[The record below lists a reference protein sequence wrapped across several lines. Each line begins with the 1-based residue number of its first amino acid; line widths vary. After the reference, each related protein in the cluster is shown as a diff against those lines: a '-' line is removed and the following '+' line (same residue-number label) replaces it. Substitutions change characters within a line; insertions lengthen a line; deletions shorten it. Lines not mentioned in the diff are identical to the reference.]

1 MKGKKMM
8 EDIKPLFD
16 EEIIM
21 KEPIIIAGPC
31 SAESEQQVLETAK
44 ELASGGVKIFRA
56 GIWKPRTMPGCFEGV
71 GVAGLPWLRKVKEE
85 TGMKVGTEVASKNHV
100 ISAIAA
106 GVDIL
111 WIGARTSA
119 SPFAMQEI
127 ADALQELGADIPVLI
142 KNPVNPDLDLWI
154 GAVTRIY
161 NAGIR
166 RIGVIHRGFS
176 SYGKHIYRNQPM
188 WSLPFEFARRLPN
201 IPVFCDPSHISGAH
215 DLVAPLSRHALD
227 MGFDGLMIESHCNPS
242 VALSDAK
249 QQLLPSELVALV
261 KELKVREK
269 PQGTPEL
276 DSLRT
281 EIDHIDSE
289 LIDLLAKR
297 MEISKKIGEYKKAHN
312 MMVVQLGR
320 HDTIMKERTEMGEKL
335 GLPKEFTGKMMS
347 LIHEESVRRQL

>member
-1 MKGKKMM
+1 MT
-8 EDIKPLFD
+8 DLKPLFD
-16 EEIIM
+16 EEQIM
-21 KEPIIIAGPC
+21 KEPIIISGPC
-31 SAESEQQVLETAK
+31 SAESEKQMLDTAR
-44 ELASGGVKIFRA
+44 ELAAGGIKIFRA

-71 GVAGLPWLRKVKEE
+71 GLAGLPWLMKVKEE
-85 TGMKVGTEVASKNHV
+85 TGMKVGTEVASKSHV
-100 ISAIAA
+100 ISALSA
-106 GVDIL
+106 GVDII

-127 ADALQELGADIPVLI
+127 ADTLQEMGCDIPVLI

-176 SYGKHIYRNQPM
+176 SYGQHIYRNQPM
-188 WSLPFEFARRLPN
+188 WALPFEFARRYPE
-201 IPVFCDPSHISGAH
+201 IPVICDPSHISGAH

-227 MGFDGLMIESHCNPS
+227 MGFDGLMIESHCNPAC
-242 VALSDAK
+242 ALSDAK
-249 QQLLPSELVALV
+249 QQLLPSEMVELM

-269 PQGTPEL
+269 PSGTPEL

-281 EIDHIDSE
+281 DIDHIDAE
-289 LIDLLAKR
+289 LLDLLAKR
-297 MEISKKIGEYKKAHN
+297 MEVSKKIGEYKKAHN

-320 HDTIMKERTEMGEKL
+320 HDKIMKERTEMGEKL
-335 GLPKEFTGKMMS
+335 GLPKAFTGKIMS
-347 LIHEESVRRQL
+347 AIHEESVKRQL

>member
-1 MKGKKMM
+1 MK
-8 EDIKPLFD
+8 DIKPLFD
-16 EEIIM
+16 DESLM

-31 SAESEQQVLETAK
+31 SAESESQVLETARK
-44 ELASGGVKIFRA
+44 LAAGGVKIFRA

-71 GVAGLPWLRKVKEE
+71 GLAGLPWLKKVQEE
-85 TGMKVGTEVASKNHV
+85 TGMKVSTEVANKNHV

-106 GVDIL
+106 GLDII

-127 ADALQELGADIPVLI
+127 ADTLKELNADIPVLI

-176 SYGKHIYRNQPM
+176 SYGKHLYRNQPM
-188 WSLPFEFARRLPN
+188 WALPFEFARRFPD
-201 IPVFCDPSHISGAH
+201 IPVICDPSHITGAH

-227 MGFDGLMIESHCNPS
+227 MGFDGLMIESHINPAC
-242 VALSDAK
+242 ALSDAK
-249 QQLLPSELVALV
+249 QQLLPSEMVELM

-269 PQGTPEL
+269 PTGTPEL
-276 DSLRT
+276 DALRA

-289 LIDLLAKR
+289 LLDLLAKR
-297 MEISKKIGEYKKAHN
+297 MEVSKKIGEYKRAHN

-320 HDTIMKERTEMGEKL
+320 HDTIMKDRSESGEKL
-335 GLPKEFTGKMMS
+335 GLPKEFVGKIMS
-347 LIHEESVRRQL
+347 VIHEESVKRQL

>member
-1 MKGKKMM
+1 MN
-8 EDIKPLFD
+8 DIKPLFD
-16 EEIIM
+16 EKFDI

-31 SAESEQQVLETAK
+31 SAESEQQMMLTAK
-44 ELASGGVKIFRA
+44 QLAAGGVKIFRA

-71 GVAGLPWLRKVKEE
+71 GVAGLPWLRQVKEE
-85 TGMKVGTEVASKNHV
+85 TGMLIGTEVASKAHV
-100 ISAIAA
+100 MAAIAG
-106 GVDIL
+106 GVDLL

-127 ADALQELGADIPVLI
+127 ADALQEIGTDIPVLI

-154 GAVTRIY
+154 GAVKRIY

-176 SYGKHIYRNQPM
+176 SYGQHVYRNQPM
-188 WSLPFEFARRLPN
+188 WALPFEFARRFPN
-201 IPVFCDPSHISGAH
+201 IPVICDPSHISGEH

-242 VALSDAK
+242 CALSDAK
-249 QQLLPSELVALV
+249 QQLLPSELIELL
-261 KELKVREK
+261 KELTAREK
-269 PQGTPEL
+269 PEGTPEL
-276 DSLRT
+276 EALRS
-281 EIDHIDSE
+281 EIDQIDSE
-289 LIDLLAKR
+289 IIDLLAKR

-320 HDTIMKERTEMGEKL
+320 HDTIMKDRADMGERR
-335 GLPKEFTGKMMS
+335 GLPRPFVGKIMS
-347 LIHEESVRRQL
+347 LIHEESVKRQL

>member
-1 MKGKKMM
+1 MN
-8 EDIKPLFD
+8 DIKPLFD
-16 EEIIM
+16 DESMM

-31 SAESEQQVLETAK
+31 SAESETQVIETARQ
-44 ELASGGVKIFRA
+44 LAAGGVKIFRA

-71 GVAGLPWLRKVKEE
+71 GLAGLPWMKKVKEE
-85 TGMKVGTEVASKNHV
+85 TGMLVGTEVASKSHV

-106 GVDIL
+106 GLDII

-127 ADALQELGADIPVLI
+127 ADTLKELNADIPVLI

-176 SYGKHIYRNQPM
+176 SYGKHLYRNQPM
-188 WSLPFEFARRLPN
+188 WALPFEFARRFPN
-201 IPVFCDPSHISGAH
+201 IPVICDPSHITGAH

-227 MGFDGLMIESHCNPS
+227 MGFDGLMIESHVNPAC
-242 VALSDAK
+242 ALSDAK
-249 QQLLPSELVALV
+249 QQLLPSELV
-261 KELKVREK
+261 ELMNELTVREK
-269 PQGTPEL
+269 PTGTPEL
-276 DSLRT
+276 DALRT
-281 EIDHIDSE
+281 DIDHIDSE
-289 LIDLLAKR
+289 LLDLLAKR
-297 MEISKKIGEYKKAHN
+297 MEVSKKIGEYKKAHN

-320 HDTIMKERTEMGEKL
+320 HDTIMKDRTETGEKL
-335 GLPKEFTGKMMS
+335 GLPKQFVGKIMS
-347 LIHEESVRRQL
+347 AIHEESVKRQL

>member
-1 MKGKKMM
+1 MH
-8 EDIKPLFD
+8 DIKPLFD
-16 EEIIM
+16 DPSIT

-31 SAESEQQVLETAK
+31 SAESEKQVLDTAR
-44 ELASGGVKIFRA
+44 ELAAGGVKIFRA

-71 GVAGLPWLRKVKEE
+71 GIAGLPWLTKVKEE
-85 TGMKVGTEVASKNHV
+85 TGMMVGTEVASKSHV
-100 ISAIAA
+100 ISALSA
-106 GVDIL
+106 GVDII

-127 ADALQELGADIPVLI
+127 ADTLKEMGRDIPVLI

-154 GAVTRIY
+154 GAVQRIY

-176 SYGKHIYRNQPM
+176 SYGQHIYRNQPM
-188 WSLPFEFARRLPN
+188 WALPFEFARRFPE
-201 IPVFCDPSHISGAH
+201 IPVICDPSHISGAH

-227 MGFDGLMIESHCNPS
+227 MGFDGLMIESHCNPEC
-242 VALSDAK
+242 ALSDAK
-249 QQLLPSELVALV
+249 QQLLPSELVALA

-269 PQGTPEL
+269 PVGSPEL
-276 DSLRT
+276 DSLRSD
-281 EIDHIDSE
+281 IDHIDAE
-289 LIDLLAKR
+289 LLELLAKR

-320 HDTIMKERTEMGEKL
+320 HDKIMKERTEMGEKL
-335 GLPKEFTGKMMS
+335 GLPKIFTGKIMS
-347 LIHEESVRRQL
+347 AIHEESVKRQL

>member
-1 MKGKKMM
+1 M
-8 EDIKPLFD
+8 
-16 EEIIM
+16 M

-31 SAESEQQVLETAK
+31 SAESETQVLDTARQ
-44 ELASGGVKIFRA
+44 LAAAGVRIFRA

-71 GVAGLPWLRKVKEE
+71 GLAGLPWLKKVKEE
-85 TGMKVGTEVASKNHV
+85 TGMLVGTEVASKSHV

-106 GVDIL
+106 GLDII

-127 ADALQELGADIPVLI
+127 ADTLKELNADIPVLI

-176 SYGKHIYRNQPM
+176 TYGKHIYRNQPM
-188 WSLPFEFARRLPN
+188 WALPFEFARRHPE
-201 IPVFCDPSHISGAH
+201 IPVICDPSHITGAH
-215 DLVAPLSRHALD
+215 DMVAPLSRHALD
-227 MGFDGLMIESHCNPS
+227 MGFDGLMIESHVNPS
-242 VALSDAK
+242 CALSDAK
-249 QQLLPSELVALV
+249 QQLLPSELAELM
-261 KELKVREK
+261 KELTVREK
-269 PQGTPEL
+269 PTGTPEL
-276 DSLRT
+276 DALRT
-281 EIDHIDSE
+281 DIDHIDSE
-289 LIDLLAKR
+289 LLELLAKR

-320 HDTIMKERTEMGEKL
+320 HDSIMKDRTDTGERL
-335 GLPKEFTGKMMS
+335 GLPKMFVGRIMS
-347 LIHEESVRRQL
+347 AIHEESVKRQL

>member
-1 MKGKKMM
+1 M
-8 EDIKPLFD
+8 
-16 EEIIM
+16 M

-31 SAESEQQVLETAK
+31 SAESETQVLDTARQ
-44 ELASGGVKIFRA
+44 LAAAGVRIFRA

-71 GVAGLPWLRKVKEE
+71 GLAGLPWLKKVKEE
-85 TGMKVGTEVASKNHV
+85 TGMLVGTEVASKSHV

-106 GVDIL
+106 GLDII

-127 ADALQELGADIPVLI
+127 ADTLKELNADIPVLI

-176 SYGKHIYRNQPM
+176 TYGKHIYRNQPM
-188 WSLPFEFARRLPN
+188 WALPFEFARRYPE
-201 IPVFCDPSHISGAH
+201 IPVICDPSHITGEH
-215 DLVAPLSRHALD
+215 DMVAPLSRHALD
-227 MGFDGLMIESHCNPS
+227 MGFDGLMIESHVNPS
-242 VALSDAK
+242 CALSDAK
-249 QQLLPSELVALV
+249 QQLLPSELAELM
-261 KELKVREK
+261 KELTVREK
-269 PQGTPEL
+269 PTGTPEL
-276 DSLRT
+276 DALRSD
-281 EIDHIDSE
+281 IDHIDSE
-289 LIDLLAKR
+289 LLELLAKR

-320 HDTIMKERTEMGEKL
+320 HDSIMKDRTDTGERL
-335 GLPKEFTGKMMS
+335 GLPKMFVGRIMS
-347 LIHEESVRRQL
+347 AIHEESVKRQL

>member
-1 MKGKKMM
+1 MK
-8 EDIKPLFD
+8 DIKPLFD
-16 EEIIM
+16 DPSIM

-44 ELASGGVKIFRA
+44 ALAAGGIKIFRA
-56 GIWKPRTMPGCFEGV
+56 GIWKPRTKPGSFEGV
-71 GVAGLPWLRKVKEE
+71 GLAGLPWMMKVKEE
-85 TGMKVGTEVASKNHV
+85 TGMKVGTEVASKSHV
-100 ISAIAA
+100 ISALSA
-106 GVDIL
+106 GVDII

-127 ADALQELGADIPVLI
+127 ADTLKEMGKDIPVLI

-154 GAVTRIY
+154 GAVQRIY

-188 WSLPFEFARRLPN
+188 WALPFEFARRFPN
-201 IPVFCDPSHISGAH
+201 IPVICDPSHISGAH
-215 DLVAPLSRHALD
+215 DLVAPLSREALD
-227 MGFDGLMIESHCNPS
+227 MGFDGLMIESHCNPEC
-242 VALSDAK
+242 ALSDAK
-249 QQLLPSELVALV
+249 QQLLPSELVELA

-269 PQGTPEL
+269 PVGSPEL
-276 DSLRT
+276 DSLRS

-289 LIDLLAKR
+289 LLDLLAKR
-297 MEISKKIGEYKKAHN
+297 MDISKKIGEYKKAHN

-335 GLPKEFTGKMMS
+335 GLPKEFIGKIMS
-347 LIHEESVRRQL
+347 LIHEESVKRQL

>member
-1 MKGKKMM
+1 MN
-8 EDIKPLFD
+8 DIKPLFD
-16 EEIIM
+16 DESMM

-31 SAESEQQVLETAK
+31 SAESETQVIETARQ
-44 ELASGGVKIFRA
+44 LAAGGVKIFRA

-71 GVAGLPWLRKVKEE
+71 GLAGLPWLKKVKEE
-85 TGMKVGTEVASKNHV
+85 AGMMVGTEVASKSHV

-106 GVDIL
+106 GLDII

-127 ADALQELGADIPVLI
+127 ADTLKELNADIPVLI

-176 SYGKHIYRNQPM
+176 SYGKHLYRNQPM
-188 WSLPFEFARRLPN
+188 WALPFEFARRFPK
-201 IPVFCDPSHISGAH
+201 IPVICDPSHITGAH

-227 MGFDGLMIESHCNPS
+227 MGFDGLMIESHVNPAC
-242 VALSDAK
+242 ALSDAK
-249 QQLLPSELVALV
+249 QQLLPSELVELM
-261 KELKVREK
+261 KELTVREK
-269 PQGTPEL
+269 PSGTPEL
-276 DSLRT
+276 DALRT
-281 EIDHIDSE
+281 DIDHIDSE
-289 LIDLLAKR
+289 ILDLLAKR
-297 MEISKKIGEYKKAHN
+297 MEVSKKIGEYKKAHN

-320 HDTIMKERTEMGEKL
+320 HDTIMKDRTETGEKL
-335 GLPKEFTGKMMS
+335 GLPKQFVGKIMS
-347 LIHEESVRRQL
+347 AIHEESVKRQL

>member
-1 MKGKKMM
+1 M
-8 EDIKPLFD
+8 DDLKPLFD
-16 EEIIM
+16 DESVM

-31 SAESEQQVLETAK
+31 SAESESQVLETAK
-44 ELASGGVKIFRA
+44 ALAAGGVKIFRA

-71 GVAGLPWLRKVKEE
+71 GLAGLPWLKRVKEE
-85 TGMKVGTEVASKNHV
+85 TGMLVGTEVASKSHV
-100 ISAIAA
+100 ISAISA
-106 GVDIL
+106 GIDII

-127 ADALQELGADIPVLI
+127 ADTLKEIGSDIPVLI

-188 WSLPFEFARRLPN
+188 WSIPFEFARRFPN

-215 DLVAPLSRHALD
+215 DLVAPLSRDALD

-242 VALSDAK
+242 CALSDAK
-249 QQLLPSELVALV
+249 QQLLPEEMTALL

-269 PQGTPEL
+269 PTGSPEL
-276 DSLRT
+276 DSLRA
-281 EIDHIDSE
+281 EIDQIDSE
-289 LIDLLAKR
+289 IIELLAKR
-297 MEISKKIGEYKKAHN
+297 MDVSKRIGEYKKAHN

-320 HDTIMKERTEMGEKL
+320 HDKIMKERTEMGEKL
-335 GLPKEFTGKMMS
+335 GLPAPFIGRIMS
-347 LIHEESVRRQL
+347 AIHEESVKRQL

>member
-1 MKGKKMM
+1 M
-8 EDIKPLFD
+8 
-16 EEIIM
+16 M

-31 SAESEQQVLETAK
+31 SAESETQVLDTARQ
-44 ELASGGVKIFRA
+44 LAAAGVRIFRA

-71 GVAGLPWLRKVKEE
+71 GLAGLPWLKKVKEE
-85 TGMKVGTEVASKNHV
+85 TGMLVGTEVASKSHV

-106 GVDIL
+106 GLDII

-127 ADALQELGADIPVLI
+127 ADTLKELNADIPVLI

-176 SYGKHIYRNQPM
+176 TYGKHIYRNQPM
-188 WSLPFEFARRLPN
+188 WALPFEFARRHPE
-201 IPVFCDPSHISGAH
+201 IPVICDPSHITGEH
-215 DLVAPLSRHALD
+215 DMVAPLSRHALD
-227 MGFDGLMIESHCNPS
+227 MGFDGLMIESHVNPS
-242 VALSDAK
+242 CALSDAK
-249 QQLLPSELVALV
+249 QQLLPSELAELM
-261 KELKVREK
+261 KELTVREK
-269 PQGTPEL
+269 PTGTPEL
-276 DSLRT
+276 DALRT
-281 EIDHIDSE
+281 DIDHIDSE
-289 LIDLLAKR
+289 LLELLAKR

-320 HDTIMKERTEMGEKL
+320 HDSIMKDRTDTGERL
-335 GLPKEFTGKMMS
+335 GLPKMFVGRIMS
-347 LIHEESVRRQL
+347 AIHEESVKRQL

>member
-1 MKGKKMM
+1 MQ
-8 EDIKPLFD
+8 DIKPLF
-16 EEIIM
+16 EEKLNI

-31 SAESEQQVLETAK
+31 SAESEQQMLDTARQ
-44 ELASGGVKIFRA
+44 LAAGGVKIFRA

-85 TGMKVGTEVASKNHV
+85 TGMLVGTEVASKAHV
-100 ISAIAA
+100 MAAIAG
-106 GVDIL
+106 GVDLI
-111 WIGARTSA
+111 WIGARTTA

-127 ADALQELGADIPVLI
+127 ADALQEIGTDIPVLI

-176 SYGKHIYRNQPM
+176 SYGQHTYRNQPM
-188 WSLPFEFARRLPN
+188 WALPFEFARRFPNLPV
-201 IPVFCDPSHISGAH
+201 ICDPSHISGAH

-227 MGFDGLMIESHCNPS
+227 MGFDGLMIESHCNPPC
-242 VALSDAK
+242 ALSDAK
-249 QQLLPSELVALV
+249 QQLLPSELIELM
-261 KELKVREK
+261 KELTAREK
-269 PQGTPEL
+269 PEGTPEL
-276 DSLRT
+276 DSLRS
-281 EIDHIDSE
+281 EIDQLDTE

-320 HDTIMKERTEMGEKL
+320 HDAIMKDRADAGERM
-335 GLPKEFTGKMMS
+335 GLPRPFVGKIMS
-347 LIHEESVRRQL
+347 LIHEESVKRQL

>member
-1 MKGKKMM
+1 M
-8 EDIKPLFD
+8 
-16 EEIIM
+16 M

-31 SAESEQQVLETAK
+31 SAESETQVLDTARQ
-44 ELASGGVKIFRA
+44 LAAAGVRIFRA

-71 GVAGLPWLRKVKEE
+71 GLAGLPWLKKVKEE
-85 TGMKVGTEVASKNHV
+85 TGMLVGTEVASKSHV

-106 GVDIL
+106 GLDII

-127 ADALQELGADIPVLI
+127 ADTLKELNADIPVLI

-176 SYGKHIYRNQPM
+176 TYGKHIYRNQPM
-188 WSLPFEFARRLPN
+188 WALPFEFARRHPD
-201 IPVFCDPSHISGAH
+201 IPVICDPSHITGAH
-215 DLVAPLSRHALD
+215 DMVAPLSRHALD
-227 MGFDGLMIESHCNPS
+227 MGFDGLMIESHVNPS
-242 VALSDAK
+242 CALSDAK
-249 QQLLPSELVALV
+249 QQLLPSELAELM
-261 KELKVREK
+261 KELTVREK
-269 PQGTPEL
+269 PTGTPEL
-276 DSLRT
+276 DALRSD
-281 EIDHIDSE
+281 IDHIDSE
-289 LIDLLAKR
+289 LLELLAKR

-320 HDTIMKERTEMGEKL
+320 HDSIMKDRTDTGERL
-335 GLPKEFTGKMMS
+335 GLPKMFVGRIMS
-347 LIHEESVRRQL
+347 AIHEESVKRQL

>member
-1 MKGKKMM
+1 MT
-8 EDIKPLFD
+8 DIKPLFD
-16 EEIIM
+16 DESMM

-31 SAESEQQVLETAK
+31 SAESETQVLDTARQ
-44 ELASGGVKIFRA
+44 LAAAGVRIFRA

-71 GVAGLPWLRKVKEE
+71 GLAGLPWLKKVKEE
-85 TGMKVGTEVASKNHV
+85 TGMLVGTEVASKSHV

-106 GVDIL
+106 GLDII

-127 ADALQELGADIPVLI
+127 ADTLKELNADIPVLI

-176 SYGKHIYRNQPM
+176 TYGKHIYRNQPM
-188 WSLPFEFARRLPN
+188 WALPFEFARRHPE
-201 IPVFCDPSHISGAH
+201 IPVICDPSHITGEH
-215 DLVAPLSRHALD
+215 DMVAPLSRHALD
-227 MGFDGLMIESHCNPS
+227 MGFDGLMIESHVNPS
-242 VALSDAK
+242 CALSDAK
-249 QQLLPSELVALV
+249 QQLLPSELAELM
-261 KELKVREK
+261 KELTVREK
-269 PQGTPEL
+269 PTGTPEL
-276 DSLRT
+276 DALRT
-281 EIDHIDSE
+281 DIDHIDSE
-289 LIDLLAKR
+289 LLELLAKR

-320 HDTIMKERTEMGEKL
+320 HDSIMKDRTDTGERL
-335 GLPKEFTGKMMS
+335 GLPKMFVGRIMS
-347 LIHEESVRRQL
+347 AIHEESVKRQL

>member
-1 MKGKKMM
+1 MT
-8 EDIKPLFD
+8 DIKPLFD
-16 EEIIM
+16 DESMM

-31 SAESEQQVLETAK
+31 SAESETQVLETARQ
-44 ELASGGVKIFRA
+44 LAAAGVRIFRA

-71 GVAGLPWLRKVKEE
+71 GLAGLPWLKKVKEE
-85 TGMKVGTEVASKNHV
+85 TGMLVGTEVASKSHV

-106 GVDIL
+106 GLDII

-127 ADALQELGADIPVLI
+127 ADTLKELNADIPVLI

-188 WSLPFEFARRLPN
+188 WALPFEFARRHPE
-201 IPVFCDPSHISGAH
+201 IPVICDPSHITGAH
-215 DLVAPLSRHALD
+215 DMVAPLSRHALD
-227 MGFDGLMIESHCNPS
+227 MGFDGLMIESHVNPEC
-242 VALSDAK
+242 ALSDAK
-249 QQLLPSELVALV
+249 QQLLPSEMAELM
-261 KELKVREK
+261 KELTVREK
-269 PQGTPEL
+269 PAGTPEL
-276 DSLRT
+276 DALRGDIDQ
-281 EIDHIDSE
+281 IDHE
-289 LIDLLAKR
+289 LLELLAKR
-297 MEISKKIGEYKKAHN
+297 MEISKRIGEYKKAHN

-320 HDTIMKERTEMGEKL
+320 HDTIMKERTDTGERL
-335 GLPKEFTGKMMS
+335 GLPKLFVGRIMS
-347 LIHEESVRRQL
+347 AIHEESVKRQL

>member
-1 MKGKKMM
+1 MK
-8 EDIKPLFD
+8 DIKPLFD
-16 EEIIM
+16 DKSIM
-21 KEPIIIAGPC
+21 KDGNMIASPG
-31 SAESEQQVLETAK
+31 SAEGESQVLDTAT
-44 ELASGGVKIFRA
+44 AVDAGDVKIFRA

-71 GVAGLPWLRKVKEE
+71 GLAGLPWLNKVKEE
-85 TGMKVGTEVASKNHV
+85 TGMLVGTEVASKSHV
-100 ISAIAA
+100 ISAVSA

-127 ADALQELGADIPVLI
+127 ADTLKEMGKDIPVLI
-142 KNPVNPDLDLWI
+142 KNPVNPDIDLWI

-176 SYGKHIYRNQPM
+176 SYGKHLYRNQPM
-188 WSLPFEFARRLPN
+188 WSLVFEFARRMPD

-215 DLVAPLSRHALD
+215 DLVAPLSREALD
-227 MGFDGLMIESHCNPS
+227 MGFDGLMIESHCNPPS
-242 VALSDAK
+242 ALSDAK
-249 QQLLPSELVALV
+249 QQLWPEEMVALM

-269 PQGTPEL
+269 PTGSPEL
-276 DSLRT
+276 DCLRS
-281 EIDHIDSE
+281 EIDQIDSE
-289 LIDLLAKR
+289 IIELLAKR

-320 HDTIMKERTEMGEKL
+320 HDTIMKERGDMGEKL
-335 GLPKEFTGKMMS
+335 GLPRQFIARIMS
-347 LIHEESVRRQL
+347 AIHEESVKRQL

>member
-1 MKGKKMM
+1 M
-8 EDIKPLFD
+8 DDLKPLFD
-16 EEIIM
+16 DESVM

-31 SAESEQQVLETAK
+31 SAESESQVLETAK
-44 ELASGGVKIFRA
+44 ALAAGGVKIFRA

-71 GVAGLPWLRKVKEE
+71 GLAGLPWLKRVKEE
-85 TGMKVGTEVASKNHV
+85 TGMLVGTEVASKSHV
-100 ISAIAA
+100 ISAISA
-106 GVDIL
+106 GIDII

-127 ADALQELGADIPVLI
+127 ADTLKEIGSDIPVLI

-188 WSLPFEFARRLPN
+188 WSIPFEFARRFPN

-215 DLVAPLSRHALD
+215 DLVAPLSRDALD

-242 VALSDAK
+242 CALSDSK
-249 QQLLPSELVALV
+249 QQLLPEEMTALL

-269 PQGTPEL
+269 PTGSPEL
-276 DSLRT
+276 DSLRA
-281 EIDHIDSE
+281 EIDQIDSE
-289 LIDLLAKR
+289 IIELLAKR
-297 MEISKKIGEYKKAHN
+297 MDVSKRIGEYKKAHN

-320 HDTIMKERTEMGEKL
+320 HDKIMKERTEMGEKL
-335 GLPKEFTGKMMS
+335 GLPAPFIGRIMS
-347 LIHEESVRRQL
+347 AIHEESVKRQL